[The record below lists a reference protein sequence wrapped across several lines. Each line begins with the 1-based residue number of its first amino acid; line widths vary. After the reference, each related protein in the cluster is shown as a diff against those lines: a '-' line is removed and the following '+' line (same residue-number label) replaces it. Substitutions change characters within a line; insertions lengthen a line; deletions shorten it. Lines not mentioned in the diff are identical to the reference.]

1 MYEQLVWQDRFNIG
15 VNIIDMEHKKL
26 FGIINR
32 IFTSINQ
39 DSNSEWA
46 CQEGIKYFKNH
57 AIKHF
62 SDEEEYM
69 QSINYSGYEMHKR
82 IHDNFREKTLPALEK
97 ELEQKNFSEES
108 VEHFMGVCVGWL
120 LGHTM
125 IEDHAITGA
134 KVSNWSDLLSKEESA
149 AISQSLIELLYDV
162 FQLDASV
169 ISEHYG
175 GEKFGKGIYYQLS
188 YDSKKG
194 EHWEVFLIFEEKMI
208 LSTIASIMGFRY
220 DSINPT
226 VINTSRYMSQQF
238 LENLRNRFPTVG
250 LCELKQENLLQ
261 HKQFQKIFKKENPRC
276 SLLFSTSAGYFAFCV
291 TSAQPAKDEGK
302 YSIKTENENTMDEI
316 KQYLTNRVVNRKNK
330 ILVVDDS
337 ITMRHFLKE
346 LLAKDYDV
354 EMVDSGLSAFRSI
367 ILRRPD
373 LVILDYDMPICDGK
387 QVLEMIRGENDF
399 KDIPVI
405 FLTGRGDVESIRQ
418 VMSLTPEG
426 YILKT
431 TKPEEIKKSIEIFFK
446 KKAK

>member
-188 YDSKKG
+188 YD
-194 EHWEVFLIFEEKMI
+194 F
-208 LSTIASIMGFRY
+208 
-220 DSINPT
+220 
-226 VINTSRYMSQQF
+226 
-238 LENLRNRFPTVG
+238 
-250 LCELKQENLLQ
+250 
-261 HKQFQKIFKKENPRC
+261 
-276 SLLFSTSAGYFAFCV
+276 
-291 TSAQPAKDEGK
+291 
-302 YSIKTENENTMDEI
+302 
-316 KQYLTNRVVNRKNK
+316 
-330 ILVVDDS
+330 
-337 ITMRHFLKE
+337 
-346 LLAKDYDV
+346 
-354 EMVDSGLSAFRSI
+354 
-367 ILRRPD
+367 
-373 LVILDYDMPICDGK
+373 
-387 QVLEMIRGENDF
+387 
-399 KDIPVI
+399 
-405 FLTGRGDVESIRQ
+405 
-418 VMSLTPEG
+418 
-426 YILKT
+426 
-431 TKPEEIKKSIEIFFK
+431 
-446 KKAK
+446 

>member
-15 VNIIDMEHKKL
+15 VDIIDREHKKL
-26 FGIINR
+26 FNVINR
-32 IFTSINQ
+32 IFAAINQ
-39 DSNSEWA
+39 DSNNEWA

-57 AIKHF
+57 AIQHF
-62 SDEEEYM
+62 AEEEEYM
-69 QSINYSGYEMHKR
+69 QSVNYSGYEMHKR
-82 IHDNFREKTLPALEK
+82 IHDNFREKTLPALER
-97 ELEQKNFSEES
+97 ELEQTHFSEKS
-108 VEHFMGVCVGWL
+108 VNHFMGVCVGWL

-125 IEDHAITGA
+125 TEDRAITGA
-134 KVSNWSDLLSKEESA
+134 TISKWSDILPEKESIV
-149 AISQSLIELLYDV
+149 ISQTLIELLYDV

-194 EHWEVFLIFEEKMI
+194 EHWEVFLIFEERMI

-226 VINTSRYMSQQF
+226 VINTVRYMSQQF
-238 LENLRNRFPTVG
+238 LENMRKHFPAVS

-261 HKQFQKIFKKENPRC
+261 HKQFQKNFKKENPRC

-291 TSAQPAKDEGK
+291 TSAQPVEDEGK
-302 YSIKTENENTMDEI
+302 YSIKAENVMDEI
-316 KQYLTNRVVNRKNK
+316 KQYLTDRAVNRKNK

-346 LLAKDYDV
+346 LLDKDYDV

-387 QVLEMIRGENDF
+387 QVLEMIRGEKDF
-399 KDIPVI
+399 EDIPVI

-431 TKPEEIKKSIEIFFK
+431 TRPEEIKKSIEIFFK